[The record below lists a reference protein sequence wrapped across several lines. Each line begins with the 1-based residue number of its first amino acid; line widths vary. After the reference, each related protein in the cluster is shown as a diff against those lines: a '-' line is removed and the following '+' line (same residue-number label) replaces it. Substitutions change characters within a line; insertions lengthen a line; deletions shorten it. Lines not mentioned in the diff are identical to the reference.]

1 MFVVVKDNSV
11 ETNVVNL
18 THFQDLQK
26 IVNT

>member
-11 ETNVVNL
+11 ESNVVNL
-18 THFQDLQK
+18 TDFQDLQK

>member
-11 ETNVVNL
+11 ESNVVNL